1 MIRPRRSE
9 DLEPCLA
16 VLQAVH
22 LADRYP
28 VRWPRDP
35 ARWLTGRTGLAA
47 WVSESADAL
56 DGHLSLHGTD
66 EDRAHPQWLKA
77 LSAPVV
83 QLAVVSRFFASPDA
97 RGRGVGSALM
107 SAAEDYA
114 TTHER
119 RLVLDVAD
127 HNLEA
132 MAFYERRGW
141 RRVGTASLLLDDSHT
156 ELALILFVL
165 PEPD

>member
-9 DLEPCLA
+9 DLDPCLA

-35 ARWLTGRTGLAA
+35 ARWLVGRAGITA
-47 WVSESADAL
+47 WFSESAGAL

-66 EDRAHPQWLKA
+66 ETRARPQWLDA
-77 LSAPVV
+77 LPAPVE
-83 QLAVVSRFFASPDA
+83 QLAVVSRFFVAPDA

-107 SAAEDYA
+107 GAAEDHAA
-114 TTHER
+114 THGL

-127 HNLEA
+127 HNLDA
-132 MAFYERRGW
+132 IAFYERRGW
-141 RRVGTASLLLDDSHT
+141 SRVGTASLLLEDGRT
-156 ELALILFVL
+156 TLALVLFVL
-165 PEPD
+165 P